1 LNSVLGLDIG
11 GANTKVSYLEMDGE
25 RILKAKGRSVYHEV
39 WRDPDGL
46 CDVLSGFKLLGG
58 QRREKNLDRI
68 ALSMTAE
75 LCDCFESKAEGV
87 LFILSTVEKVFPEVP
102 VHVWTTGQVFV
113 TPAAIRSE
121 PLQAAA
127 ANWLASATALACCSH
142 LRDSAIFV
150 DMGSTTTDI
159 LPIIPGKVLARGRT
173 DTERLLWGELL
184 YTGLLRTPVHSLI
197 DEVNIDGSR
206 CRVTHEYFA
215 ITADAY
221 RLLGL
226 IPEAEYNVATPDGKS
241 RDTEAC
247 AKRLARVVGSEPEEL
262 GSNNIYWLA
271 RLVMEKQTEQIVDN
285 ILQIVSAKD
294 VPLPKQLIVTG
305 SGSFLLREVARRLG
319 LIAIPWWKMIPG
331 AKADSAMTSYT
342 VAWLLSQQE
351 TEKDDQK

>member
-1 LNSVLGLDIG
+1 MSSILGLDIG
-11 GANTKVSYLEMDGE
+11 GANTKGCYLESDGE
-25 RILKAKGRSVYHEV
+25 RILKVKGRSIYHEV

-46 CDVLSGFKLLGG
+46 CDVLSGFRLFGG
-58 QRREKNLDRI
+58 QRTGKSPDGI

-87 LFILSTVEKVFPEVP
+87 LLILSTVERAFPEVP
-102 VHVWTTGQVFV
+102 IRIWTTGQVFV
-113 TPAAIRSE
+113 GPSAIRSD

-127 ANWLASATALACCSH
+127 ANWLASATALVRSPH
-142 LRDSAIFV
+142 LRDSAIFA

-184 YTGLLRTPVHSLI
+184 YTGLLRTSVHSLI
-197 DEVNIDGSR
+197 DEVYIDGSR
-206 CRVTHEYFA
+206 CRVAHEYFA
-215 ITADAY
+215 ITADVY

-226 IPEAEYNVATPDGKS
+226 IPEAAYNVATPDGKS

-247 AKRLARVVGSEPEEL
+247 AKRLARVVGAEPEEL
-262 GSNNIYWLA
+262 GSKNIYWLA
-271 RLVMEKQTEQIVDN
+271 RMVMEKQTEQIMYN

-294 VPLPKQLIVTG
+294 VPPPKQLILTG
-305 SGSFLLREVARRLG
+305 SGSFILREAARRLG
-319 LIAIPWWKMIPG
+319 LMAIPWRKMIPG
-331 AKADSAMTSYT
+331 AKAYPAMTCYA

-351 TEKDDQK
+351 QRRM